1 MLWGARIGYQR
12 GDEGMSTRRARR
24 SGGLARP
31 FIAALLVAA
40 AALSQPPP
48 AQAAGAS
55 ISRLWGSDRYAT
67 AAAISRA
74 VFAPGVS
81 AAYIATGANFP
92 DSLAAGPAASLR
104 RAPILLSSPGGLPEA
119 TRVELARLR
128 PATIVILGG
137 TGVVSSDVEAQLRGY
152 TGGGVSRLAGPDR
165 FATAAAISSAH
176 FGPGAPVA
184 YIASGRGFPD
194 ALSAGAAAAA
204 LGGPVLLV
212 EQAIIPSAIQA
223 ELARLRPARIVVAGG
238 VAVVSDAVLT
248 ALRAYTSGSVTR
260 QWGPDRYATAA
271 AISAAA
277 FPSAASV
284 HLATGLNFADAV
296 AGVPAAA
303 LGGGPLLLAS
313 TGALPQ
319 ATYAELERLD
329 ASEVTLLGG
338 TAALSDA
345 IIPAIRLA
353 TADATPLVRVGPHAF
368 HTDGYAIQPVPAEWL
383 AFNSSSLLAIYGT
396 RDATGALLYP
406 HTDGNWYDHP
416 VGQAQYVVNMLRNYR
431 LQPDQVYL
439 DLALANGNRLL
450 ERAVHH
456 QGAIFFP
463 YPFDFALHGRGTMA
477 APWYSGMAQG
487 IALSGFVRLW
497 EVTADPKWL
506 QAAHETFAS
515 FLVAREPG
523 KPWVTAVENG
533 LLWFELYPWFP
544 YDHTYNGH
552 IFATYGLYDYWRL
565 TGSGEAYQLALGGI
579 TTAARVADIVR
590 VPGGV
595 SNYCIAQSCLD
606 RMVRNTN
613 YHLTVI
619 GQFIQLYRY
628 TRAES
633 FARLA
638 DTFTADFPNFRT
650 DGIVTFQPGTHVAYQ
665 FDSSGTGTPASSLTL
680 PLSSATYV
688 QRTVP
693 YGWIRPGNGVWFYMD
708 AGPFAGQ
715 WIRES
720 SAAYASGF
728 VDRLEYDWPR
738 PLAVG
743 AGDHTGYQFDA
754 DGTIIGLLTVPTQ
767 ATTWEYTAGAKI
779 NGVPA
784 VRISSGSLA
793 GYWIAINGSGS
804 ETPTAAAVAMR
815 SADLALTPPL
825 SSLESPDSTT
835 FTPPTQP
842 ADALIPPPLPGQQEN
857 GPVDGP

>member
-1 MLWGARIGYQR
+1 MGTGRDRRAVG
-12 GDEGMSTRRARR
+12 RARR
-24 SGGLARP
+24 V
-31 FIAALLVAA
+31 IAASLVVAG
-40 AALSQPPP
+40 ALSQASP
-48 AQAAGAS
+48 ALADGAA
-55 ISRLWGSDRYAT
+55 ISRLWGPDRYST
-67 AAAISRA
+67 AAAISQA

-81 AAYIATGANFP
+81 VAYIATGANFP
-92 DSLAAGPAASLR
+92 DSLAAGPAAALR
-104 RAPILLSSPGGLPEA
+104 RAPILLTTPGGLPDA
-119 TRVELARLR
+119 TRAELGRLQ
-128 PATIVILGG
+128 PATIVVLGG
-137 TGVVSSDVEAQLRGY
+137 TGVVSTSVEAELRGY
-152 TGGGVSRLAGPDR
+152 TIGGVTRLAGPDR
-165 FATAAAISSAH
+165 YATAAAISSAN
-176 FGPGAPVA
+176 FAAGAPVA
-184 YIASGRGFPD
+184 YVANGRGFPD

-212 EQAIIPSAIQA
+212 EPGNIPPAVQT
-223 ELARLRPARIVVAGG
+223 ELARLQPARIVVAGG
-238 VAVVSDAVLT
+238 AAVVSDAVLN
-248 ALRAYTSGSVTR
+248 ALRSYTSGEVTR
-260 QWGPDRYATAA
+260 QWGADRYATAA
-271 AISAAA
+271 AISAAT
-277 FPSAASV
+277 FPQAATV
-284 HLATGLNFADAV
+284 HIATGLNFADAV

-303 LGGGPLLLAS
+303 VGGGPLLLAS

-329 ASEVTLLGG
+329 TSQVTLLGG

-353 TADATPLVRVGPHAF
+353 TADATPLVQVGPHAF
-368 HTDGYAIQPVPAEWL
+368 RTDGYVIQPVPPEWL

-396 RDATGALLYP
+396 RDSTGALLYP

-487 IALSGFVRLW
+487 IALSGFVRLY

-506 QAAHETFAS
+506 QAANETFAS
-515 FLVAREPG
+515 FTVARQPG

-606 RMVRNTN
+606 RLVRNTN

-633 FARLA
+633 FAVLA
-638 DTFTADFPNFRT
+638 DAFTADFPNFRT
-650 DGIVTFQPGTHVAYQ
+650 DGTVTFQPGNHVAYQ
-665 FDSSGTGTPASSLTL
+665 FDSDGTGTPASSAIIS
-680 PLSSATYV
+680 LSSATYL

-693 YGWIRPGNGVWFYMD
+693 YGWVRPGNGVWFYMGD
-708 AGPFAGQ
+708 GLFAGQ

-720 SAAYASGF
+720 SIAYAAGF

-754 DGTIIGLLTVPTQ
+754 DGTIVGLLTVPTE

-784 VRISSGSLA
+784 VRLSSGALA
-793 GYWIAINGSGS
+793 GYWVPISGS
-804 ETPTAAAVAMR
+804 AAAAATAGAVEIG
-815 SADLALTPPL
+815 SADLAPRHPL
-825 SSLESPDSTT
+825 STQVLPDAA
-835 FTPPTQP
+835 PPAPPSQP
-842 ADALIPPPLPGQQEN
+842 GDSLIPPPLPGQQEN
-857 GPVDGP
+857 GPTDSP

>member
-1 MLWGARIGYQR
+1 MNA
-12 GDEGMSTRRARR
+12 RRARR

-31 FIAALLVAA
+31 FIAAVLVAV
-40 AALSQPPP
+40 AALSQASP
-48 AQAAGAS
+48 AQAEGAA
-55 ISRLWGSDRYAT
+55 ISRLWGADRYAT
-67 AAAISRA
+67 AAAISQA

-81 AAYIATGANFP
+81 AAYIATGTNFP
-92 DSLAAGPAASLR
+92 DSLAAGPAAALS
-104 RAPILLSSPGGLPEA
+104 RAPILLTSPRGLPDA
-119 TRVELARLR
+119 TRAELLRLR
-128 PATIVILGG
+128 PASIVILGG
-137 TGVVSSDVEAQLRGY
+137 TGVVPSGVESELRAY
-152 TGGGVSRLAGPDR
+152 TSGAVHRLAGPDR
-165 FATAAAISSAH
+165 YATAAAISRAH

-184 YIASGRGFPD
+184 YVASGRGFPD

-212 EQAIIPSAIQA
+212 EPTIIPPAVQA
-223 ELARLRPARIVVAGG
+223 ELARLRPAKIVVAGG
-238 VAVVSDAVLT
+238 AAVVSDAVLT
-248 ALRAYTSGSVTR
+248 ALRAYTPGAVTR
-260 QWGPDRYATAA
+260 QWGLDRYATAA

-277 FPSAASV
+277 FPQAATV

-329 ASEVTLLGG
+329 VSQVTLLGG

-353 TADATPLVRVGPHAF
+353 TADATPLMHVGPHAF
-368 HTDGYAIQPVPAEWL
+368 RTDGYVIQGVPPEWL

-406 HTDGNWYDHP
+406 HTDGKWYDHP

-450 ERAVHH
+450 ERAVHYE
-456 QGAIFFP
+456 GAIFFP

-506 QAAHETFAS
+506 QAAHQTFAS
-515 FLVAREPG
+515 FKVAREPG

-552 IFATYGLYDYWRL
+552 IFAIYGLYDYMRL
-565 TGSGEAYQLALGGI
+565 TGSDEAYQLALGGI

-650 DGIVTFQPGTHVAYQ
+650 DGVVTFQPGNHVAYQ
-665 FDSSGTGTPASSLTL
+665 FDSNGTGTPASSAII
-680 PLSSATYV
+680 PLSSATYL

-693 YGWIRPGNGVWFYMD
+693 YGWIRPGNGVWFYMGD
-708 AGPFAGQ
+708 GPFAGQ

-720 SAAYASGF
+720 SVAYASGF

-743 AGDHTGYQFDA
+743 AGDQTGYQFDA
-754 DGTIIGLLTVPTQ
+754 DGTIVGLLTVPTQ

-784 VRISSGSLA
+784 VRLSSGALA
-793 GYWIAINGSGS
+793 GYWVPITGSGAAA
-804 ETPTAAAVAMR
+804 PGAAVAVGT
-815 SADLALTPPL
+815 ADLGLRQPMSTEAMPGAAPP
-825 SSLESPDSTT
+825 
-835 FTPPTQP
+835 PPPSQP
-842 ADALIPPPLPGQQEN
+842 GDALIPPPLPGQQEN
-857 GPVDGP
+857 GPTDSP